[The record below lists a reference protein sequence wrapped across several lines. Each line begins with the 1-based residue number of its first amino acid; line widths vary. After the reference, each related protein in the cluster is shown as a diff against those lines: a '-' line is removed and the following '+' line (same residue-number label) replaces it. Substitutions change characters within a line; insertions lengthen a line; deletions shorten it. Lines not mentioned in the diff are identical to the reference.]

1 MVQGKVTLREIS
13 RKLEMEFNQK
23 DEWVVKALE
32 KSAPHQDI
40 SGKTPSEWAAGSVCT
55 GDVRI
60 ERLDPEYTI
69 EGHFQARVPVLC
81 PRCTE
86 EGTVAREGNFRIF
99 VRPQGA
105 REVNEEGDDPDYIF
119 LSTPWL
125 DMIEI
130 LSEQLVAAE
139 SLVERPD
146 QDLAGKP
153 HECETSKELEKVPSE
168 QSELSTGQNDS
179 KARNS
184 PFAVLGKLKELKGLK
199 RGK

>member
-40 SGKTPSEWAAGSVCT
+40 SGKTPSEWAAGSVCS

-60 ERLDPEYTI
+60 ERLDPEYTV
-69 EGHFQARVPVLC
+69 EGHFEARVPVLC

-86 EGTVAREGNFRIF
+86 EGTVARGGSFRLFI
-99 VRPQGA
+99 RPQGA
-105 REVNEEGDDPDYIF
+105 HEVNEEGDDPDYIF

-146 QDLAGKP
+146 QDLAGNP
-153 HECETSKELEKVPSE
+153 HQCEDSKDVVKTSVE

>member
-32 KSAPHQDI
+32 KSAPHHDI
-40 SGKTPSEWAAGSVCT
+40 SGKSPSEWAAGSVCS

-69 EGHFQARVPVLC
+69 EGHFKARVPVLC

-86 EGTVAREGNFRIF
+86 EGTVAREGSFRLF

-105 REVNEEGDDPDYIF
+105 REVNEEGDDPDYMF

-125 DMIEI
+125 DMVEI

-146 QDLAGKP
+146 LDLAGNP
-153 HECETSKELEKVPSE
+153 HECEASKELEKVPSE

>member
-1 MVQGKVTLREIS
+1 MVQGTVTLREIS
-13 RKLEMEFNQK
+13 RKLEMDFNQK
-23 DEWVVKALE
+23 DEWVIKALE

-40 SGKTPSEWAAGSVCT
+40 SGKTPSEWAAGSVCS

-69 EGHFQARVPVLC
+69 EGHFKARVPVLC

-125 DMIEI
+125 DMVEI

-153 HECETSKELEKVPSE
+153 HECVTSKELEKVPSE

>member
-23 DEWVVKALE
+23 DEWVLRALE

-40 SGKTPSEWAAGSVCT
+40 SGKSPSDWAAASLCSGE
-55 GDVRI
+55 VRI
-60 ERLDPEYTI
+60 ERLDPEYTV
-69 EGHFQARVPVLC
+69 EGHFKARVPVLC

-86 EGTVAREGNFRIF
+86 EGTVAREGDFRLFI
-99 VRPQGA
+99 RPQGA
-105 REVNEEGDDPDYIF
+105 HEVNEEGDDPDYIF
-119 LSTPWL
+119 LNTPWL

-146 QDLAGKP
+146 QDLQGKP
-153 HECETSKELEKVPSE
+153 HECEGSKEVTKASVE

>member
-1 MVQGKVTLREIS
+1 MVQGKVSLREIS

-40 SGKTPSEWAAGSVCT
+40 SGKSPSEWAAGSVCS

-69 EGHFQARVPVLC
+69 EGHFKARVPVLC

-86 EGTVAREGNFRIF
+86 EGTVAREGSFRIF
-99 VRPQGA
+99 MRPQGA
-105 REVNEEGDDPDYIF
+105 REVNEQGDDPDYIF

-125 DMIEI
+125 DMVEI

-153 HECETSKELEKVPSE
+153 HECETSNELKKVPSE